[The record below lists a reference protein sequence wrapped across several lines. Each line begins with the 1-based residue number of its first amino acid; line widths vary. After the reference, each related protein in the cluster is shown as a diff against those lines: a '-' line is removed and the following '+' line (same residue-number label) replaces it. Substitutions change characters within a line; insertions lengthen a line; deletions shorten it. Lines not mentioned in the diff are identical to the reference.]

1 MSSESSLTAFDPEVV
16 APAER
21 AAGFGWLAAKSP
33 SVVVTIKDGPGIAT
47 PVGVVSRG
55 VLPLV
60 AESTR
65 AELHFGLEAPLG
77 GRHHGET

>member
-1 MSSESSLTAFDPEVV
+1 V

-60 AESTR
+60 AESTL
-65 AELHFGLEAPLG
+65 AELPLWA
-77 GRHHGET
+77 